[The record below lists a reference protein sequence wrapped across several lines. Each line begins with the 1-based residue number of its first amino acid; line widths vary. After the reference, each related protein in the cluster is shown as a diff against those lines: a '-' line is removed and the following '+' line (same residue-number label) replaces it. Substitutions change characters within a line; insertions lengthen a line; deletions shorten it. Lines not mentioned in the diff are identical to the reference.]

1 MPDEAVRKLLWRCR
15 RGMKELD
22 VVLERYAR
30 AHLEAASEE
39 ERRVFARLL
48 DLPDPDLAEYFLG
61 HAIPDDP
68 ALAHLTRL
76 ITTHRA

>member
-1 MPDEAVRKLLWRCR
+1 MDVESRKLLWRCR

-30 AHLEAASEE
+30 AHLERASEA
-39 ERRVFARLL
+39 ERQVFARLL
-48 DLPDPDLAEYFLG
+48 DLPDPELAEYFLG
-61 HAIPDDP
+61 HATPDDP
-68 ALAHLTRL
+68 DLARLTRA

>member
-1 MPDEAVRKLLWRCR
+1 MDVESRKLLWRCR

-30 AHLEAASEE
+30 AHLERATED

-48 DLPDPDLAEYFLG
+48 DLPDPELVEYFLG
-61 HAIPDDP
+61 HATPDDP
-68 ALAHLTRL
+68 DLAQLTRA
-76 ITTHRA
+76 ITTPRA